1 MRVRIRLILI
11 VAAAIA
17 GGTLTFLVAK
27 GNGQKSGRTPT
38 PRESIQGPQVTIGD
52 LTYNVTDVRLL
63 RQNRPVDA
71 AYLVNKDPSPKGLY
85 YLGVFIKI
93 YNNNPHKD
101 QISAPGFLLEPA
113 KAPDLVVMQQA
124 SESPYN
130 LDQGAPVPAGGELP
144 IPGSPSAGGPIKGGL
159 LLYWITPKMTLKQP
173 FRLVVHTG
181 NQNGF
186 IVLPPVPKLTG
197 TGGH

>member
-1 MRVRIRLILI
+1 VRIRLVLI

-27 GNGQKSGRTPT
+27 GNGGKSSATPT

-63 RQNRPVDA
+63 KRNRPVDA
-71 AYLVNKDPSPKGLY
+71 PYLVNKDPSPKGLY
-85 YLGVFIKI
+85 YLGVFVKI
-93 YNNNPHKD
+93 YNNNPDKE
-101 QISAPGFLLEPA
+101 QVSAPGYLLEPSR
-113 KAPDLVVMQQA
+113 APGLVVMQQA

-130 LDQGAPVPAGGELP
+130 LDQGGVVPAGGELP
-144 IPGSPSAGGPIKGGL
+144 IPGSPSAAGPIKGGL
-159 LLYWITPKMTLKQP
+159 LLYWIKPSMTKAQP

-181 NQNGF
+181 NETAA
-186 IVLPPVPKLTG
+186 IILPPVPKLTG